1 MFHAGHPLTRSRVST
16 FDEAIALAATF
27 TDVVLGTLQA
37 ASLAFA
43 TNGDAGLVPLIG
55 SVIGQEGEQEGWYR
69 IVQGKRPSS
78 SPFLTA
84 SAGPFAFTA
93 LQSFIVPGSCP
104 NANTI
109 DIPILKP
116 MSITTM
122 NLQPV
127 NQTLQFEVAGSA
139 NLKGMYVAYI
149 SGQNVAVV
157 EPIMDVKSAGGM
169 TTFSAYFPF
178 QDGASMFSNGLTIAA
193 VTMGS
198 GPFVDASAVAGAAVY
213 GPGLIEIG

>member
-1 MFHAGHPLTRSRVST
+1 MSRVST

-37 ASLAFA
+37 ASFAFA
-43 TNGDAGLVPLIG
+43 TNNDAALVPLVASI
-55 SVIGQEGEQEGWYR
+55 IGQEGEQDGWYR

-93 LQSFIVPGSCP
+93 LQSFVIPGSCP
-104 NANTI
+104 NINTI
-109 DIPILKP
+109 NIPTLQP
-116 MSITTM
+116 LAITTT
-122 NLQPV
+122 NPKAV
-127 NQTLQFEVAGSA
+127 NQTLNFEVAGTPD
-139 NLKGMYVAYI
+139 LGKMYVAYI

-157 EPIMDVKSAGGM
+157 EPITGIKTAHNM
-169 TTFSAYFPF
+169 TTFSASFPF
-178 QDGASMFSNGLTIAA
+178 QDGSAMFSNGLTIAA
-193 VTMGS
+193 VTNGK
-198 GPFVDASAVAGAAVY
+198 GPFDNATAVAEAAVY